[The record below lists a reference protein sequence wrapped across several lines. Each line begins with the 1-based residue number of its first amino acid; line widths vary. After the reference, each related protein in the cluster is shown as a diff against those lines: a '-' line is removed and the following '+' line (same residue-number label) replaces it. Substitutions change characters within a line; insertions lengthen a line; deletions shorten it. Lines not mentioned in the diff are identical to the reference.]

1 MKSKAILLS
10 LLLAACSA
18 ADVTTDEVARRVCEN
33 AYTTEMEPVTDT
45 YVLENYFG
53 LDTGLDMAVYRC
65 PAAAVMAEVIV
76 IRTDDTDSALLLLEN
91 RRNKAIERDALY
103 PDDKRR
109 AEESLTGVTGDF
121 AYFVMGE
128 DADKAEDEL
137 LKAVNGR

>member
-18 ADVTTDEVARRVCEN
+18 ADVTADEVARRVCEN

-76 IRTDDTDSALLLLEN
+76 IRTDDTDSALLLLES